1 MKIALIG
8 RPNVGKSTLFNR
20 LVGFNSAI
28 TGDLPG
34 ITRDY
39 KCSYAELFGIHFQ
52 VIDTPGVDPFSK
64 EELSLSMNQ
73 GSLSAIKGSDI
84 IFFLIDAN
92 EGITEYDK
100 AVASWLRKSFQKIGN
115 RRIVL
120 IKNKCEG
127 YHNLNNEST
136 LGFGDGIAISAEHN
150 LGLEGIYDYLLS
162 LDILSSCSDEDNKE
176 SLKIAIVGRP
186 NVGKSTLI
194 NSIIGEKRLITG
206 DISGLTRDSIVL
218 NWKFKE
224 KNILLIDTAGQRKK
238 SKIQDNIESLSVN
251 DSWKYIRKTN
261 IVVIVMDITSPFEK
275 QDINIARKAFD
286 EGKIIIFALNKSDI
300 VQNPHYIQD
309 IVIKRI
315 SKEFSQSPNA
325 PCLLVSAKEKLG
337 LARIFNV
344 SFNLFEKW
352 SKRIPTGE
360 LNKWF
365 QYVIDRNPPPLVN
378 GLPIKLKYIVQT
390 HIKPPTFTVFA
401 NRVEH
406 LPTSYKRYLLNSLRK
421 NFDFNGIPLRIF
433 IRQRNNP
440 FS

>member
-206 DISGLTRDSIVL
+206 ETRDSIVL

>member
-39 KCSYAELFGIHFQ
+39 KCSYARLFDIHFQ
-52 VIDTPGVDPFSK
+52 AIDTPGVDPFSK
-64 EELSLSMNQ
+64 EELSFSMNQ
-73 GSLSAIKGSDI
+73 SSLSAIKGSDI

-127 YHNLNNEST
+127 CHNVNDESI

-162 LDILSSCSDEDNKE
+162 LDISSNYSDENNQE
-176 SLKIAIVGRP
+176 SLKITIVGRP

-194 NSIIGEKRLITG
+194 NSIVGEERLITG
-206 DISGLTRDSIVL
+206 DISGLTRDSIIL
-218 NWKFKE
+218 NWKFKG

-251 DSWKYIRKTN
+251 DSWRYIRKTN

-275 QDINIARKAFD
+275 QDINIARKAFE

-300 VQNPHYIQD
+300 VQNPHSIQD
-309 IVIKRI
+309 MVVKRI

-344 SFNLFEKW
+344 SFDLFEKW

-365 QYVIDRNPPPLVN
+365 QYVVDKNPPPLVN

-406 LPTSYKRYLLNSLRK
+406 LPASYKRYLLNSLRK
-421 NFDFNGIPLRIF
+421 SFDFNGVPLRIF